1 VPTTT
6 RILQSPAALEIYMMA
21 LPSPSASV
29 EAQAKE
35 AYGAV
40 RDRLRDGKARIF
52 EERVFASEA
61 ALKTIRPLRKE
72 ILGDLDD
79 GVPPVELVAPASAA
93 GAVAGVHVHAVRCDA
108 KPLPVRHHDVPRGRI
123 LRGKDLTWI
132 TILGLSA
139 PDGGKASDQARLN
152 FEAAAAIL
160 REARTDLRSVARTWL
175 WLGDIIAWYADFNSV
190 RNTFFHEQGL
200 LNCHPG
206 KTHLPASTGIGLKPA
221 GAALCGL
228 DLIAVVGAEGV
239 TEYLQAAGKQQSAY
253 QYGSAFSRAATTT
266 MPGGRTVFVSGTASI
281 DAAGKTTY
289 VGDSAGQIRSTVEN
303 VRAVLADGKC
313 ADSEVV
319 HALAYCKTPEVE
331 KVWRKMAADVP
342 WPCITVLGDVCRD
355 DLLFEIEAT
364 GCPGAR
370 GA

>member
-1 VPTTT
+1 
-6 RILQSPAALEIYMMA
+6 MA

-61 ALKTIRPLRKE
+61 ALKAIRPLRKE

-108 KPLPVRHHDVPRGRI
+108 KPLPVRHHDAPCGRI

-132 TILGLSA
+132 TLLGLAA
-139 PDGGKASDQARLN
+139 PGAGNACDQARKN
-152 FEAAAAIL
+152 FETAAAIL
-160 REARTDLRSVARTWL
+160 RDAKTDMRSVVRTWL
-175 WLGDIIAWYADFNSV
+175 WLGDILAWYGDFNRV
-190 RNTFFHEQGL
+190 RTTFFHEQGL

-206 KTHLPASTGIGLKPA
+206 KALLPASTGIGLKPA
-221 GAALCGL
+221 GTALCGL
-228 DLIAVVGAEGV
+228 DLIAAVGKEGL
-239 TEYLQAAGKQQSAY
+239 TEYLQAAGHQRSAFH
-253 QYGSAFSRAATTT
+253 YGSAFSRAATTQ
-266 MPGGRTVFVSGTASI
+266 MPAGKTVFVSGTAAI
-281 DAAGKTTY
+281 DPSGKTAF
-289 VGDSAGQIRSTVEN
+289 VGDAEGQIRSTVEN

-331 KVWRKMAADVP
+331 KVWQKLAADVP
-342 WPCITVLGDVCRD
+342 WPCITVLGDICRD